1 MIKNILTNLKIEQL
15 NAMQEA
21 AIDTWK
27 EGKDLILLSPT
38 GSGKT
43 LAYLLPLLQSLKPDV
58 KGVQAIVL
66 VQDRKSTRL
75 NSSHNNQSRMPSSA

>member
-43 LAYLLPLLQSLKPDV
+43 LERCSGHSACTLPRT
-58 KGVQAIVL
+58 GFA
-66 VQDRKSTRL
+66 DR
-75 NSSHNNQSRMPSSA
+75 PSFQIHEYTL

>member
-43 LAYLLPLLQSLKPDV
+43 LAYLQSQFAGGYKHY
-58 KGVQAIVL
+58 G
-66 VQDRKSTRL
+66 L
-75 NSSHNNQSRMPSSA
+75 NTFHIRFQTL